1 MLSGVPGPR
10 DCRRQSQE
18 LKISC
23 SHPLSKTGL
32 LLSVALKLCLLVAKK
47 NMYITTPLGPT
58 PVHFSRSFQIV
69 ESVCETIVE
78 QCECECPYVCREQG
92 PWLKSLHVNPEL

>member
-1 MLSGVPGPR
+1 M
-10 DCRRQSQE
+10 
-18 LKISC
+18 KISC